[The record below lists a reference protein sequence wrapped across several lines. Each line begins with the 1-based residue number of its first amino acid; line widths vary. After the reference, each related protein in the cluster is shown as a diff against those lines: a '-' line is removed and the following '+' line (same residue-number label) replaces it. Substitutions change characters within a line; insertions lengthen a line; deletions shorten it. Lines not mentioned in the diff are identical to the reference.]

1 MSASLLR
8 KSLELVDS
16 EYICNFSGTKKE
28 SQIKIL
34 NPTKYLKD
42 KRGAAD
48 VQRRN
53 ITSIEQAKKKLK
65 KKRDKALS
73 NLEKLEKL
81 KRPVIDEKLAKV
93 ILEYSKKPSDRDQE
107 VIFLKEEPKTVFTE
121 EDFARFEAEYVDED

>member
-16 EYICNFSGTKKE
+16 EFTCKISGAKNE
-28 SQIKIL
+28 SRIKIL
-34 NPTKYLKD
+34 KPKKQKD

-53 ITSIEQAKKKLK
+53 IASVEQAKKQLK
-65 KKRDKALS
+65 KKRAKTLS

-81 KRPVIDEKLAKV
+81 KRPVIDEKLAKL
-93 ILEYSKKPSDRDQE
+93 ILEYSKKPSDKDQE
-107 VIFLKEEPKTVFTE
+107 VIFLKEEPKSVFTE
-121 EDFARFEAEYVDED
+121 EDFARFAAEYVDED